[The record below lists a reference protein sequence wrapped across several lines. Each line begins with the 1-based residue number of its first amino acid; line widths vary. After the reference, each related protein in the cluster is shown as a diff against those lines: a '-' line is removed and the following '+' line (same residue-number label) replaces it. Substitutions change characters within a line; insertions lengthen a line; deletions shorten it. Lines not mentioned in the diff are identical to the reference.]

1 MTLSTPPA
9 FIYTLTLTARAPPPP
24 SPPGKQSPHKTR
36 RFRFHYTRCDPLP
49 PVGVDPRLPAV
60 PPRAPGVPPR
70 APGVSPRRPPGVP
83 TRLPPLPPFGDLGV
97 PPRTPISISCGCGI
111 TDSSCSA
118 RTGGPI
124 DIFSSY
130 SKAENIGLPL
140 RSRRIITS
148 MNPVIPTKTAMI
160 TRYPQTGKSLPST
173 TVVLPPPPPASIVGS
188 LLFTA
193 SHDHPAIQRLVSPNA
208 PL

>member
-70 APGVSPRRPPGVP
+70 APGVPPRAP
-83 TRLPPLPPFGDLGV
+83 GV
-97 PPRTPISISCGCGI
+97 PPRPPISISCGCGI